1 MRHLLM
7 RTFVLTVLAATVSTA
22 LALADPLTGSSF
34 GYTPRVPVSALG
46 TPLSGLDLSR
56 FHVSTMVSVGGG
68 SGMGTQ
74 GLQVTSLSYSFTAPL
89 QMSVSLGNA
98 WGSPSPGGSSMFL
111 EGADL
116 SFRPS
121 ANTLFQIHYQNVRSP
136 LQYNAYPYFAP
147 GWVR

>member
-1 MRHLLM
+1 MRPFPM
-7 RTFVLTVLAATVSTA
+7 RRFALTLLAATA
-22 LALADPLTGSSF
+22 IAAPALADPLTGPSL

-46 TPLSGLDLSR
+46 APLSSLDMSR

-74 GLQVTSLSYSFTAPL
+74 ALQVTSLSYSFTAPVE
-89 QMSVSLGNA
+89 MRVSLGNA

-121 ANTLFQIHYQNVRSP
+121 ANTLFQIHYQNLRSP